1 MKLKDKRF
9 WIWCIIIVLIPI
21 IMSVFAALILMDIN
35 TVSELCNPRYLE
47 LFIIWDIAYLLGGLL
62 TYRGMN
68 DSGWIKGT
76 FLSWGISGV
85 LIVLGSFIWAGIKI
99 SDGFSGLAYFMISCI
114 SWCFS
119 LLPLL
124 LCVYSYKRKFK

>member
-1 MKLKDKRF
+1 MKLSNKRF

-21 IMSVFAALILMDIN
+21 MMSVFAALILMDIN

-47 LFIIWDIAYLLGGLL
+47 VFIIWEVAYLLGGSL

-68 DSGWIKGT
+68 DYGWIKGT
-76 FLSWGISGV
+76 FLLWGISGV
-85 LIVLGSFIWAGIKI
+85 LIVLGSFLWAGIKI
-99 SDGFSGLAYFMISCI
+99 SDGFSGLAFFMISCI